1 MSCTF
6 NADFFLRIF
15 FFYLYDKNI
24 MFFFFKSVPVSL
36 NFVENPSRSLNWRK
50 IDLSSCTKFELL
62 YIPQKINLYSA
73 NVFFSKSY
81 LSLKFKLHGNFAYQ
95 HVIAAKM
102 FLKKYGS
109 YCFKQNCRSPFLFDV
124 CKFRWVQFFKCSKQ
138 VYNR

>member
-36 NFVENPSRSLNWRK
+36 IFVENPSRSLNWRK

-62 YIPQKINLYSA
+62 HIPQKINLYSDEC
-73 NVFFSKSY
+73 FFFQILFIIKVQVTW
-81 LSLKFKLHGNFAYQ
+81 KLCLLARY
-95 HVIAAKM
+95 
-102 FLKKYGS
+102 
-109 YCFKQNCRSPFLFDV
+109 
-124 CKFRWVQFFKCSKQ
+124 CSKN
-138 VYNR
+138 VSKKNTAHIALSRTAGVHFYLMYASFVGYSF